1 MRSTDN
7 DISMPAAT
15 GAAILK
21 YAKGTTAD
29 IITEVMDCYNDTVMQ
44 TTEAAKYLT
53 GATDLDSAMNA
64 AKFCD
69 DFVKY
74 KIDPNGVQW
83 VKTPARLFK
92 DGKGDC
98 KSYSILINS
107 CLANMGIPHLFRFVS
122 YDNSDEYSHVYPV
135 AIIDG
140 EECPLDVV
148 AWQLR
153 RIQFGKELQYKRKK
167 DMAGTTR
174 ISRLCGIGDAEA
186 EQYTVHSSEYNTG
199 KVAQNYLES
208 LIDLEQ
214 ARANATTDPDKL
226 ESIYNKLDFYEVC
239 LAATT
244 LTDDDEILRRVAM
257 LLAQYGEAGEFNK
270 SYDSLADRAAALQNT
285 IHKLNADFATLIRD
299 GYDFQQ
305 EFIARN
311 REFFDWWDKE
321 VVAHNYV
328 VESISGIGADQTK
341 AVIQSIGPGIM
352 YATQPQKLDTAKAAL
367 KQSRHNKVVQYI
379 NAKHPEL
386 SPATIVNELRA
397 GTLNTFSMDPET
409 VINVLKTGKAVGV
422 AGIGEGYTVEDI
434 ANSMTPDYAA
444 KFGTGV
450 SASTAATANQT
461 LTTAAAKV
469 GSSDVGRD
477 WADYL
482 TMTADALKT
491 VGGTIVDIMGQVNTL
506 TGADTLQ
513 KMNTAGLTGIV
524 PNVDDWTSSKWI
536 KYAGYAALGI
546 GAWCLL
552 KPSKKK
558 RRR

>member
-7 DISMPAAT
+7 NINMPAAT
-15 GAAILK
+15 GAAVLK

-29 IITEVMDCYNDTVMQ
+29 IITEVMDCYNDTVAQ

-122 YDNSDEYSHVYPV
+122 YDNSSEYSHVYPV

-174 ISRLCGIGDAEA
+174 ISRLCGIGDAEV

-244 LTDDDEILRRVAM
+244 LTDDDEILRRLSM

-270 SYDSLADRAAALQNT
+270 SYDNLADRAAALQST

-328 VESISGIGADQTK
+328 AESISGIGADQTK

-352 YATQPQKLDTAKAAL
+352 YATQPQRLDTAKAAL

-397 GTLNTFSMDPET
+397 GTLNTFGLDPET

-422 AGIGEGYTVEDI
+422 GK
-434 ANSMTPDYAA
+434 TPEEYAA
-444 KFGTGV
+444 EKMEELSKDFASRQAKEANETLK
-450 SASTAATANQT
+450 SAAG
-461 LTTAAAKV
+461 
-469 GSSDVGRD
+469 GSAVKRD
-477 WADYL
+477 WADYM

-491 VGGTIVDIMGQVNTL
+491 VGGTVVDIMSQVNTL
-506 TGADTLQ
+506 TGADTLNT
-513 KMNTAGLTGIV
+513 MNKAGLGNFI
-524 PNVDDWTSSKWI
+524 PNTEDWTSSKWI

-546 GAWCLL
+546 GAWWLL
-552 KPSKKK
+552 KPSKNK
-558 RRR
+558 RKR

>member
-1 MRSTDN
+1 
-7 DISMPAAT
+7 MPDAT

-29 IITEVMDCYNDTVMQ
+29 IIAEVMSCYHDTVEQ
-44 TTEAAKYLT
+44 TAEVAKYLT
-53 GATDLDSAMNA
+53 GATDLDSAFNA

-69 DFVKY
+69 DYVKY
-74 KIDPNGVQW
+74 KIDPQGVQW
-83 VKTPARLFK
+83 IKTPARLFK
-92 DGKGDC
+92 DHKGDC
-98 KSYSILINS
+98 KSYSIFINS
-107 CLANMGIPHLFRFVS
+107 ILANCGIPHLFRFVS
-122 YDNSDEYSHVYPV
+122 YGNSNEYSHVYPV

-140 EECPLDVV
+140 NECPLDVV

-186 EQYTVHSSEYNTG
+186 EQYAVHNSEYNTG
-199 KVAQNYLES
+199 KVAQNYLSS

-244 LTDDDEILRRVAM
+244 LTDDDEILRRLAL

-270 SYDSLADRAAALQNT
+270 SYDSLADRASALQNT

-311 REFFDWWDKE
+311 REFIDWWDRE

-328 VESISGIGADQTK
+328 AESISGIGATQTM

-379 NAKHPEL
+379 YAKHPEL

-397 GTLNTFSMDPET
+397 GTFNTFGMDPET

-422 AGIGEGYTVEDI
+422 AGIGDPDEDLSGDEEEELREKYLSSVAAE
-434 ANSMTPDYAA
+434 ANKTL
-444 KFGTGV
+444 T
-450 SASTAATANQT
+450 STAGGTAV
-461 LTTAAAKV
+461 K
-469 GSSDVGRD
+469 RD
-477 WADYL
+477 WADYM

-491 VGGTIVDIMGQVNTL
+491 VGGTVAEIMGKVNTL

-513 KMNTAGLTGIV
+513 KMNTAGLRGFI
-524 PNVDDWTSSKWI
+524 PNTEDWTSSSWI

-546 GAWCLL
+546 GAWWLL

>member
-1 MRSTDN
+1 
-7 DISMPAAT
+7 MPAAT

-397 GTLNTFSMDPET
+397 GTLNTFGLDPET

-422 AGIGEGYTVEDI
+422 AGIGGDRDEDDDYDDEAMESF
-434 ANSMTPDYAA
+434 ANEVA
-444 KFGTGV
+444 KMADVTLRS
-450 SASTAATANQT
+450 SAE
-461 LTTAAAKV
+461 KV
-469 GSSDVGRD
+469 GSENGRD
-477 WADYL
+477 WADYM
-482 TMTADALKT
+482 TMTADSLVK
-491 VGGTIVDIMGQVNTL
+491 VGDTIANIMGKVNTL
-506 TGADTLQ
+506 TGADTLNT
-513 KMNTAGLTGIV
+513 MNRAGLGSFI
-524 PNVDDWTSSKWI
+524 PNTEDWTSSSWI

-546 GAWCLL
+546 GAWWLL

>member
-1 MRSTDN
+1 
-7 DISMPAAT
+7 MPAAT
-15 GAAILK
+15 GVAILK

-29 IITEVMDCYNDTVMQ
+29 IITEVMDCYYDTIGQ

-83 VKTPARLFK
+83 VRTPARLFK

-122 YDNSDEYSHVYPV
+122 YDNSSDYSHVYPV

-174 ISRLCGIGDAEA
+174 ISRLCGIGETDAQ
-186 EQYTVHSSEYNTG
+186 QYAVHSSEYNQG
-199 KVAQNYLES
+199 KVAQNYIES

-244 LTDDDEILRRVAM
+244 LTDDDEILCRLAM

-270 SYDSLADRAAALQNT
+270 SYDSLESRAAALQNT
-285 IHKLNADFATLIRD
+285 IHKLNTDFATLIRD

-311 REFFDWWDKE
+311 KEFFDWWDRE

-328 VESISGIGADQTK
+328 AESISGIGAAQTK

-352 YATQPQKLDTAKAAL
+352 YATQPQRLDTAKAAL
-367 KQSRHNKVVQYI
+367 KQRRHNKLVQYI

-386 SPATIVNELRA
+386 SQATIVNELRA
-397 GTLNTFSMDPET
+397 GTLNTFGMDPET
-409 VINVLKTGKAVGV
+409 VINVLKTGKTVGV
-422 AGIGEGYTVEDI
+422 AGIGEDLSGDEEEDMKNAYLNSI
-434 ANSMTPDYAA
+434 AAA
-444 KFGTGV
+444 
-450 SASTAATANQT
+450 ANKT
-461 LTTAAAKV
+461 LTSAAG
-469 GSSDVGRD
+469 GSAVKRD
-477 WADYL
+477 WADYMTL
-482 TMTADALKT
+482 TAEALKT
-491 VGGTIVDIMGQVNTL
+491 VGGVVTDIMVQVNTL
-506 TGADTLQ
+506 TGADTLRQ
-513 KMNTAGLTGIV
+513 MNTAGLRNIV
-524 PNVDDWTSSKWI
+524 PNVDDWSSSNWI

-546 GAWCLL
+546 GAWWLL
-552 KPSKKK
+552 KPAKKK

>member
-1 MRSTDN
+1 
-7 DISMPAAT
+7 MPAAT
-15 GAAILK
+15 GVAILK

-29 IITEVMDCYNDTVMQ
+29 IITEVMDCYYDTIGQ

-83 VKTPARLFK
+83 VRTPARLFK

-122 YDNSDEYSHVYPV
+122 YDNSSDYSHVYPV

-174 ISRLCGIGDAEA
+174 ISRLCGIGDADEM
-186 EQYTVHSSEYNTG
+186 QYVVHSSEYNTG

-226 ESIYNKLDFYEVC
+226 ESIYNKLDFYETC

-244 LTDDDEILRRVAM
+244 LTDDDDILRRLAM

-270 SYDSLADRAAALQNT
+270 SYDSLEDRAAALQNT
-285 IHKLNADFATLIRD
+285 IHKLNTDFATLIRD

-311 REFFDWWDKE
+311 REFIDWWDKE

-328 VESISGIGADQTK
+328 AESISGIGATQTK

-352 YATQPQKLDTAKAAL
+352 YATQPQRLDTAKAAL

-397 GTLNTFSMDPET
+397 GTLNTFGLDPET
-409 VINVLKTGKAVGV
+409 VINVLKTGKTVGV
-422 AGIGEGYTVEDI
+422 AGIGDPDEDLSGDEEEELREKYLSSVAAE
-434 ANSMTPDYAA
+434 AN
-444 KFGTGV
+444 K
-450 SASTAATANQT
+450 T
-461 LTTAAAKV
+461 LTNTAGGTAVK
-469 GSSDVGRD
+469 RD
-477 WADYL
+477 WADYM

-491 VGGTIVDIMGQVNTL
+491 VGGTIADIMGKVNTL
-506 TGADTLQ
+506 TGADTLNT
-513 KMNTAGLTGIV
+513 MNRAGLGNFI
-524 PNVDDWTSSKWI
+524 PNTEDWTSSKWI

-546 GAWCLL
+546 GAWWLL

-558 RRR
+558 RKR

>member
-1 MRSTDN
+1 MGN

-15 GAAILK
+15 GAAVLK

-122 YDNSDEYSHVYPV
+122 YDNSSEYSHVYPV

-153 RIQFGKELQYKRKK
+153 RIQFGKELQYKHKK

-174 ISRLCGIGDAEA
+174 ISRLCGIGEAEA
-186 EQYTVHSSEYNTG
+186 EQYSVHSSEYNTG
-199 KVAQNYLES
+199 KVAQNYLSS

-244 LTDDDEILRRVAM
+244 LTDDDEILRRLAM

-311 REFFDWWDKE
+311 REFLDWWNNE

-328 VESISGIGADQTK
+328 AESISGIGATQTK

-367 KQSRHNKVVQYI
+367 KQRRHNKLVQYI
-379 NAKHPEL
+379 NSKHPEL

-397 GTLNTFSMDPET
+397 GTLNTFGMEPET
-409 VINVLKTGKAVGV
+409 VIDIMKRSKVRV
-422 AGIGEGYTVEDI
+422 AGIGSEDM
-434 ANSMTPDYAA
+434 SGDEESELLE
-444 KFGTGV
+444 
-450 SASTAATANQT
+450 SAE
-461 LTTAAAKV
+461 AAA
-469 GSSDVGRD
+469 GGDSSKKSINTD
-477 WADYL
+477 WVESYFNP
-482 TMTADALKT
+482 
-491 VGGTIVDIMGQVNTL
+491 IVDGITKLATSTIGIMQQVNTL
-506 TGADTLQ
+506 TGADTL
-513 KMNTAGLTGIV
+513 KRMNAAGLTGIV
-524 PNVDDWTSSKWI
+524 PNVDDWSSSKWI

-546 GAWCLL
+546 GAWWLL

>member
-7 DISMPAAT
+7 NISMPAAT
-15 GAAILK
+15 GVAILK

-29 IITEVMDCYNDTVMQ
+29 IITEVMDCYYDTIGQ

-83 VKTPARLFK
+83 VRTPARLFK

-122 YDNSDEYSHVYPV
+122 YDNSSDYSHVYPV

-174 ISRLCGIGDAEA
+174 ISRLCGIGDADEM
-186 EQYTVHSSEYNTG
+186 QYVVHSSEYNTG

-226 ESIYNKLDFYEVC
+226 ESIYNKLDFYETC

-244 LTDDDEILRRVAM
+244 LTDDDDILRRLAM

-270 SYDSLADRAAALQNT
+270 SYDSLEDRAAALQNT
-285 IHKLNADFATLIRD
+285 IHKLNTDFATLIRD

-311 REFFDWWDKE
+311 REFIDWWDKE

-328 VESISGIGADQTK
+328 AESISGIGATQTK

-352 YATQPQKLDTAKAAL
+352 YATQPQRLDTAKAAL

-397 GTLNTFSMDPET
+397 GTLNTFGLDPET
-409 VINVLKTGKAVGV
+409 VINVLKTGKTVGV
-422 AGIGEGYTVEDI
+422 AGIGDPDEDLSGDEEEELREKYLSSVAAE
-434 ANSMTPDYAA
+434 AN
-444 KFGTGV
+444 K
-450 SASTAATANQT
+450 T
-461 LTTAAAKV
+461 LTNTAGGTAVK
-469 GSSDVGRD
+469 RD
-477 WADYL
+477 WADYM

-491 VGGTIVDIMGQVNTL
+491 VGGTIADIMGKVNTL
-506 TGADTLQ
+506 TGADTLNT
-513 KMNTAGLTGIV
+513 MNRAGLGNFI
-524 PNVDDWTSSKWI
+524 PNTEDWTSSKWI

-546 GAWCLL
+546 GAWWLL

-558 RRR
+558 RKR

>member
-7 DISMPAAT
+7 DINMPAAT
-15 GAAILK
+15 GAAVLK

-122 YDNSDEYSHVYPV
+122 YDNSSEYSHVYPV

-153 RIQFGKELQYKRKK
+153 RIQFGKELQYKKKK

-174 ISRLCGIGDAEA
+174 ISRLCGIGEAEA
-186 EQYTVHSSEYNTG
+186 EQYVVHSSEYNTG

-244 LTDDDEILRRVAM
+244 LTDDDEILRRLAM

-270 SYDSLADRAAALQNT
+270 SYDSLADRAAALQGT

-299 GYDFQQ
+299 GYDFQE

-311 REFFDWWDKE
+311 REFFNWWDRE

-328 VESISGIGADQTK
+328 ADNISGIGADQTK

-352 YATQPQKLDTAKAAL
+352 YATQPQRLDTAKAAL

-379 NAKHPEL
+379 YAKHPEL

-397 GTLNTFSMDPET
+397 GTLNTFGLDPET

-422 AGIGEGYTVEDI
+422 AGIGDPDEDLSGDEEEELREKYLSSVAAE
-434 ANSMTPDYAA
+434 ANKTLSNTA
-444 KFGTGV
+444 GG
-450 SASTAATANQT
+450 SAV
-461 LTTAAAKV
+461 K
-469 GSSDVGRD
+469 RD
-477 WADYL
+477 WADYM

-491 VGGTIVDIMGQVNTL
+491 VGGTIADIMGKVNTL
-506 TGADTLQ
+506 TGADTLNT
-513 KMNTAGLTGIV
+513 MNRAGLGNFI
-524 PNVDDWTSSKWI
+524 PNTEDWTSSKWI

-546 GAWCLL
+546 GAWWLL

-558 RRR
+558 RKR

>member
-1 MRSTDN
+1 
-7 DISMPAAT
+7 MPAAT
-15 GAAILK
+15 GVAVLK

-29 IITEVMDCYNDTVMQ
+29 IITEVMDCYYDTIGQ

-83 VKTPARLFK
+83 VRTPARLFK

-122 YDNSDEYSHVYPV
+122 YDNSSDYSHVYPV

-174 ISRLCGIGDAEA
+174 ISRLCGIGEAEA

-214 ARANATTDPDKL
+214 ARANATTDPDIL

-244 LTDDDEILRRVAM
+244 LTDDDEILRRLAL

-285 IHKLNADFATLIRD
+285 IHKLNTDFATLIRD

-305 EFIARN
+305 DFIARN
-311 REFFDWWDKE
+311 KEFIDWWDRE

-328 VESISGIGADQTK
+328 AESISGIGAAQTK

-352 YATQPQKLDTAKAAL
+352 YATQPQRLDTAKAAL
-367 KQSRHNKVVQYI
+367 KQRRHNKLVQYI

-386 SPATIVNELRA
+386 SQATIVNELRA
-397 GTLNTFSMDPET
+397 GTLNTFGLDPET
-409 VINVLKTGKAVGV
+409 VINVLKTGKTVGV
-422 AGIGEGYTVEDI
+422 AGIGEDLSGDEEEDMKN
-434 ANSMTPDYAA
+434 AYLN
-444 KFGTGV
+444 
-450 SASTAATANQT
+450 STAAAANKT
-461 LTTAAAKV
+461 LTSAAG
-469 GSSDVGRD
+469 GSAVKRD
-477 WADYL
+477 WADYMTL
-482 TMTADALKT
+482 TAEALKT
-491 VGGTIVDIMGQVNTL
+491 VGGVVTDIMGQVNTL
-506 TGADTLQ
+506 TGADTLRQ
-513 KMNTAGLTGIV
+513 MNTAGLTGIV
-524 PNVDDWTSSKWI
+524 PNVDDWSSSKWI

-546 GAWCLL
+546 GAWWLL

>member
-1 MRSTDN
+1 
-7 DISMPAAT
+7 MPAAT
-15 GAAILK
+15 GAAVLK

-29 IITEVMDCYNDTVMQ
+29 IITEVMDCYNDTVAQ

-122 YDNSDEYSHVYPV
+122 YDNSSEYSHVYPV

-174 ISRLCGIGDAEA
+174 ISRLCGIGDAEV

-244 LTDDDEILRRVAM
+244 LTDDDEILRRLSM

-270 SYDSLADRAAALQNT
+270 SYDNLADRAAALQST

-328 VESISGIGADQTK
+328 AESISGIGADQTK

-352 YATQPQKLDTAKAAL
+352 YATQPQRLDTAKAAL

-397 GTLNTFSMDPET
+397 GTLNTFGLDPET

-422 AGIGEGYTVEDI
+422 GK
-434 ANSMTPDYAA
+434 TPEEYAA
-444 KFGTGV
+444 EKMEELSKDFASRQAKEANETLK
-450 SASTAATANQT
+450 SAAG
-461 LTTAAAKV
+461 
-469 GSSDVGRD
+469 GSAVKRD
-477 WADYL
+477 WADYM

-491 VGGTIVDIMGQVNTL
+491 VGGTVVDIMSQVNTL
-506 TGADTLQ
+506 TGADTLNT
-513 KMNTAGLTGIV
+513 MNKAGLGNFI
-524 PNVDDWTSSKWI
+524 PNTEDWTSSKWI

-546 GAWCLL
+546 GAWWLL
-552 KPSKKK
+552 KPSKNK
-558 RRR
+558 RKR

>member
-1 MRSTDN
+1 
-7 DISMPAAT
+7 MPAAT
-15 GAAILK
+15 GAAVLK

-29 IITEVMDCYNDTVMQ
+29 IITEVMDCYNDTVAQ

-122 YDNSDEYSHVYPV
+122 YDNSSEYSHVYPV

-174 ISRLCGIGDAEA
+174 ISRLCGIGDAEV

-244 LTDDDEILRRVAM
+244 LTDDDEILRRLSM

-270 SYDSLADRAAALQNT
+270 SYDNLADRAAALQST

-328 VESISGIGADQTK
+328 AESISGIGADQTK

-352 YATQPQKLDTAKAAL
+352 YATQPQRLDTAKAAL

-386 SPATIVNELRA
+386 SQATIVNELRA
-397 GTLNTFSMDPET
+397 GTLNTFGLDPET

-422 AGIGEGYTVEDI
+422 AGIGEDLSGDEEEDMKN
-434 ANSMTPDYAA
+434 AYLN
-444 KFGTGV
+444 
-450 SASTAATANQT
+450 STAAAANET
-461 LTTAAAKV
+461 LKSAAG
-469 GSSDVGRD
+469 GSAVKRD
-477 WADYL
+477 WADYM

-491 VGGTIVDIMGQVNTL
+491 VGGTIAEIMGKVNTL
-506 TGADTLQ
+506 TGADTLNT
-513 KMNTAGLTGIV
+513 MNKAGLGNFI
-524 PNVDDWTSSKWI
+524 PNTEDWTSSKWI

-546 GAWCLL
+546 GAWWLL
-552 KPSKKK
+552 KPSKNK
-558 RRR
+558 RKR

>member
-7 DISMPAAT
+7 NINMPAAT
-15 GAAILK
+15 GAAVLK

-29 IITEVMDCYNDTVMQ
+29 IITEVMDCYNDTVAQ

-122 YDNSDEYSHVYPV
+122 YDNSSEYSHVYPV

-174 ISRLCGIGDAEA
+174 ISRLCGIGDAEV
-186 EQYTVHSSEYNTG
+186 EQYTVYSSEYNTG

-244 LTDDDEILRRVAM
+244 LTDDDEILRRLSM

-270 SYDSLADRAAALQNT
+270 SYDNLADRAAALQST

-328 VESISGIGADQTK
+328 AESISGIGADQTK

-352 YATQPQKLDTAKAAL
+352 YATQPQRLDTAKAAL

-386 SPATIVNELRA
+386 SQATIVNELRA
-397 GTLNTFSMDPET
+397 GTLNTFGLDPET

-422 AGIGEGYTVEDI
+422 GK
-434 ANSMTPDYAA
+434 TPEEYAA
-444 KFGTGV
+444 EKMEELSKDFASRQAKEANETLK
-450 SASTAATANQT
+450 SAAG
-461 LTTAAAKV
+461 
-469 GSSDVGRD
+469 GSAVKRD
-477 WADYL
+477 WADYM

-491 VGGTIVDIMGQVNTL
+491 VGGTVVDIMSQVNTL
-506 TGADTLQ
+506 TGADTLNT
-513 KMNTAGLTGIV
+513 MNKAGLGNFI
-524 PNVDDWTSSKWI
+524 PNTEDWTSSKWI

-546 GAWCLL
+546 GAWWLL
-552 KPSKKK
+552 KPSKNK
-558 RRR
+558 RKR